1 MRNQNNEKIGTN
13 KWTRLLI
20 FDDTIKYYFLNLF
33 KFLSSFNNLK
43 INNSE
48 DVSTLKYDFER
59 RLCAQTQDLQF
70 FKKFYMSQM
79 NPSEFVPNTAY
90 SVQLPYIA
98 GLSL

>member
-1 MRNQNNEKIGTN
+1 MRNQNNEKIVTN

-48 DVSTLKYDFER
+48 NVSTLKYGLNVDFALKLR
-59 RLCAQTQDLQF
+59 IYSSSKSFICLKWTLQ
-70 FKKFYMSQM
+70 
-79 NPSEFVPNTAY
+79 N
-90 SVQLPYIA
+90 
-98 GLSL
+98 LSLTLHTQFNYLT